1 MPSALLAFCSDL
13 ESLTSFTV
21 ILLLLVYIIM
31 AVAALI
37 SRRRRHFH
45 HPYLMPLWPLPVVVA
60 LLCCLYVLWTILIAS
75 SLKDFI
81 IIAGIIGFGL
91 ALNHLRGRQTA
102 PSPPL
107 NRRRITMTQRA
118 QDLGIIIGQGTPGPL
133 NAITD
138 VPGVR
143 VGHASIHAD
152 LADGRSVR
160 TGVTVIEPRPGS
172 ARHAPAL
179 PACTC

>member
-1 MPSALLAFCSDL
+1 
-13 ESLTSFTV
+13 
-21 ILLLLVYIIM
+21 
-31 AVAALI
+31 
-37 SRRRRHFH
+37 
-45 HPYLMPLWPLPVVVA
+45 
-60 LLCCLYVLWTILIAS
+60 
-75 SLKDFI
+75 
-81 IIAGIIGFGL
+81 
-91 ALNHLRGRQTA
+91 
-102 PSPPL
+102 
-107 NRRRITMTQRA
+107 MTQRA

-172 ARHAPAL
+172 ARHAPCFAGVHVL
-179 PACTC
+179 NGNGDATGTEWVREAKPADQPDRLHQHPQRGRGARCADRAGA

>member
-1 MPSALLAFCSDL
+1 MFNAIIAIVAQFSRMMFASGRDGFWLPAFNRALKIIHPRFGTPWIATLLFGVPSALLAFCSDL

-102 PSPPL
+102 PLAAP
-107 NRRRITMTQRA
+107 
-118 QDLGIIIGQGTPGPL
+118 
-133 NAITD
+133 
-138 VPGVR
+138 
-143 VGHASIHAD
+143 SIE
-152 LADGRSVR
+152 G
-160 TGVTVIEPRPGS
+160 E
-172 ARHAPAL
+172 
-179 PACTC
+179 